1 MSLKLL
7 VISDIHGEK
16 KSLNRIK
23 AAYHNHDPDLT
34 VVCGDITHF
43 GNKNDAVDYLEK
55 IPTDTIGV
63 VGNCDPKGVEDAY
76 KEVSAR
82 YLHLNP
88 VKIEGIEFVG
98 ISGSNYSKEDLDKF
112 EKLSTD
118 SDVFVLHQPAYG
130 YLDKA
135 SREKNIGNQDLLSII
150 DINDPKLVLSGHVHE
165 DRGIIEEQD
174 TVYLNP
180 GPAHNDNLAIV
191 EISKNG
197 IRAILI

>member
-43 GNKNDAVDYLEK
+43 GNKNDAVEYLEK
-55 IPTDTIGV
+55 IPTDIIGV
-63 VGNCDPKGVEDAY
+63 VGNCDPKGVEEAY
-76 KEVSAR
+76 KEVGAQ
-82 YLHLNP
+82 YLHLNT
-88 VKIEGIEFVG
+88 VKIDGTEFVG
-98 ISGSNYSKEDLDKF
+98 ISGSNYSQEDLDKF
-112 EKLSTD
+112 KKLSMD
-118 SDVFVLHQPAYG
+118 SNVFVLHQPAYG

-150 DINDPKLVLSGHVHE
+150 DNNEPKLVLSGHVHE
-165 DRGIIEEQD
+165 DRGIIDEQD

-180 GPAHNDNLAIV
+180 GPAHEDNLAVV
-191 EISKNG
+191 EISNNN
-197 IRAILI
+197 IRAELI